1 MYRFERELKS
11 KLAQKANAHNTE
23 EATLT
28 KAFKYFDL
36 DNNGQSIYMLMI
48 IGTCEPEEFQKALEK
63 IGVVIPSKKDL

>member
-36 DNNGQSIYMLMI
+36 DNNG
-48 IGTCEPEEFQKALEK
+48 
-63 IGVVIPSKKDL
+63 